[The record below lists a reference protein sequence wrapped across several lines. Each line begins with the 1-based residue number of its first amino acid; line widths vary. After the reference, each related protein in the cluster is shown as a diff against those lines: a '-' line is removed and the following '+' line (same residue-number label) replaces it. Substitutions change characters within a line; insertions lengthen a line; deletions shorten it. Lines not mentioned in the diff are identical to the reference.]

1 MIDDILSDDE
11 PKAKKKVPIGGEKKE
26 TMGKQIKKSI
36 FSIIDDDDDMGG
48 MDDLDDET
56 DEDNDQMIE
65 KDLDNWI

>member
-11 PKAKKKVPIGGEKKE
+11 PKAKKKVTIGSEKKE